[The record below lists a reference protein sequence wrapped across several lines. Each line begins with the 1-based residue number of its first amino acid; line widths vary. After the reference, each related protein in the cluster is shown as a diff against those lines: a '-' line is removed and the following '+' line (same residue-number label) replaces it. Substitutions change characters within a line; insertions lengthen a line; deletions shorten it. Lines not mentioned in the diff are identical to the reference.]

1 MKKAIAVFD
10 MDGTILNTLEDLKDS
25 LNYCLSASGFPERSL
40 EEVRRFVGNGIH
52 KLIERGVPAGSD
64 EAVTERVYTLFNEYY
79 PAHCAIHTAP
89 YPGIPELLKTLKKG
103 GWKIAVVS
111 NKADYAV
118 QPLCKQYFGDVFD
131 YAVGEKP
138 GVRKKPAPDAVE
150 EVLRVLQE
158 PRSAAVY
165 IGDSEVDVAT
175 AAAAG
180 IPCIAVD
187 WGFRTPEELRAA
199 GADRIV
205 SDCEALLHALEE

>member
-40 EEVRRFVGNGIH
+40 EEVRRFVGNGIR

-64 EAVTERVYTLFNEYY
+64 EAVIERVYTLFNEYY

-118 QPLCKQYFGDVFD
+118 QPLCKQYFGDIFD

-205 SDCEALLHALEE
+205 SDCEALLHALKE